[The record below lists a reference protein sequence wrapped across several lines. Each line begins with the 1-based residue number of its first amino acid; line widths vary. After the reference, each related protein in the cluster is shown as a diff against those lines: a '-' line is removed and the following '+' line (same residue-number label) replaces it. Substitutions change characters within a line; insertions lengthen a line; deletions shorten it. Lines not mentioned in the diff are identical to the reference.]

1 MKTLILAGL
10 LAVASSD
17 AAFAYLDPGSGT
29 LILQAIVGA
38 IAGGLLIARVYW
50 KKLKDFLL
58 LSFRD
63 KKAADELS
71 SAKQRERAE

>member
-10 LAVASSD
+10 LAVASSG

-29 LILQAIVGA
+29 LILQAIVGV
-38 IAGGLLIARVYW
+38 IAGALLIARVYW
-50 KKLKDFLL
+50 KRLKNFLL
-58 LSFRD
+58 LSFRG